1 MHPYGEKEKNEEKI
15 TYKKRSTSLP
25 EDIILN
31 RTALSE
37 QFSHEHDY
45 D

>member
-1 MHPYGEKEKNEEKI
+1 MEKKKQNEEKR
-15 TYKKRSTSLP
+15 TNKKRSTSLP
-25 EDIILN
+25 EDNILN

-37 QFSHEHDY
+37 QCSHEHDY

>member
-1 MHPYGEKEKNEEKI
+1 MEKKKQNGEKT

-25 EDIILN
+25 EDSILN

-37 QFSHEHDY
+37 QCSHERDY